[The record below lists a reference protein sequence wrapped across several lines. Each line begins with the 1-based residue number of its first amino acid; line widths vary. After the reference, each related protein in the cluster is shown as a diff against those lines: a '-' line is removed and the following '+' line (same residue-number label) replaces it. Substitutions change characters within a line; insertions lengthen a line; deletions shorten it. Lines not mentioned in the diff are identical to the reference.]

1 MKNEMI
7 NKQSINK
14 QSMKQKVNYAW
25 RVFATG
31 LSFSVFGLGG
41 AIMGGVVF
49 PALLLINRDTA
60 QRQLQAQGLIQY
72 SFSGFVRMMH
82 RLGIMT
88 YEITGLEKLKQSQGE
103 IIVANHPTLI
113 DVVLLVSLLPRAD
126 CIVKKSLWH
135 NPFTRGPVQAAGYIL
150 NDESSQLIEQ
160 CVAQLEKKQ
169 APLIIFPEGTRTVK
183 NQRLNTFQRG
193 AANIAVRASANFRPV
208 IIRCVPSTLTKNE
221 KWYEV
226 PKSPFHVTIDI
237 MDSLSISD
245 IIQQASSPSA
255 AARRVSDY
263 LYQFFDQELQQY
275 ER

>member
-1 MKNEMI
+1 MKN
-7 NKQSINK
+7 KL
-14 QSMKQKVNYAW
+14 NYVW

-49 PALLLINRDTA
+49 PSLLLLNRDA
-60 QRQLQAQGLIQY
+60 MQRQLKAQRLIQY
-72 SFSGFVRMMH
+72 SFAGFVQMMH

-88 YEITGLEKLKQSQGE
+88 YEIHGLEKLEHSQGE
-103 IIVANHPTLI
+103 VIVANHPTLI
-113 DVVLLVSLLPRAD
+113 DVVLLISLLPRAD

-150 NDESSQLIEQ
+150 NDESSQLIEH
-160 CVAQLEKKQ
+160 CVVQLEKQQ

-183 NQRLNTFQRG
+183 NQRINTFQRG
-193 AANIAVRASANFRPV
+193 AANIAVRAKANFRPV

-221 KWYEV
+221 KWYQV
-226 PKSPFHVTIDI
+226 PKHPFHVTIDI
-237 MDSLSISD
+237 KDTLLLSTMTHD
-245 IIQQASSPSA
+245 ASSPSA
-255 AARRVSDY
+255 AARRVSDC